1 MLYEVILQRRNNM
14 INTSKIFK
22 FKQRNKNNNPSS
34 IRKKASVFAILTVL
48 VMASFVSLVH
58 AETYTFITS
67 WGNSGDGDG
76 QFSGPNGVAVD
87 GAGNVFVSDNYNFRI
102 QKFTGNGVFVTKWGS
117 AGSGDGQF
125 GTQNFYNGPNGI
137 AVDGA
142 GNVYVADTG
151 NSRVQKFD
159 GNGNFLAKWGSAGS
173 GDGQFNIVY
182 DVSVDVSGNIYVIDY
197 GNNRIQKFSS
207 SGVFLAKWGS
217 AGSGDGQFN
226 GPHGIAVDGAGNV
239 YVADAFNNRIQ
250 KFSSSGVFL
259 AKWGSAV
266 SGDGQLELPMG
277 VAVDGAGNVYVNE
290 RYHRVQKF
298 DNDGSYITQWGSYGS
313 DDGQFNILET
323 GITIDSVG
331 YVYVVDWG
339 NNRVQKFASD
349 LADLV
354 PPTINLVSPID
365 YGLYPAD
372 SGATYEFSAT
382 DNIDLDVDLI
392 ATLIDIQG
400 NSIKVQNGDSIPTES
415 GVYDLTL
422 TATDD
427 AGLSSSLET
436 TFVVYDEDAGFVTG
450 GGWLN
455 SPEGAYTSDTS
466 LTGKATFGFVS
477 KYQKGANLPTGQT
490 QFKFNVAD
498 LNFRSTSYDWLVVAG
513 SKAQYKG
520 TGTINGEGEYGF
532 MLTATDGDIKG
543 DGIDTF
549 RIKIWDKTTD
559 NLIYDNQIEAPDT
572 ADPTTAICGGSI
584 VIHK

>member
-422 TATDD
+422 TGTDD